1 MIIVL
6 DTNILYESH
15 FEDPSFVALFDL
27 LSRSEDDSLV
37 IPQLVIDEMVNLC
50 REAIAKIQRTINQ
63 QIQHYHR
70 WLGENLLSPLTD
82 DKVQQAIATYQQ
94 NLNVALRRV
103 EADIR
108 PYPET
113 SHTAMRLSG
122 HQSLISSSK
131 PHPGK

>member
-27 LSRSEDDSLV
+27 LSRSENDSLV
-37 IPQLVIDEMVNLC
+37 IPQLVIDETLNLC
-50 REAIAKIQRTINQ
+50 REAIAKIQRTMNQ

-82 DKVQQAIATYQQ
+82 DKVQEAITTYQQ
-94 NLNVALRRV
+94 NLVVALRRV
-103 EADIR
+103 EAEIR

-113 SHTAMRLSG
+113 SHEVLVAK
-122 HQSLISSSK
+122 SLARKK
-131 PHPGK
+131 PFTE